1 MKNLKKPARLP
12 RKAPSNQTGGTAWGK
27 KLAAEFSKMVQSADM
42 KKLILLNFPYIIAFY
57 MVEKAAWLYR
67 HCNGDSVVDRLMVLF
82 MNFGL
87 AYKSVLPSFHP
98 FDLMVGLVGAAA
110 LKAVIY
116 FKGKN
121 AKKYRQGEEYG
132 SARWGNQKD
141 IEPFIDPVF
150 ENNVILTQTERLMMS
165 GRPKHPKYARN
176 KNVIVIG
183 GSGSGKTRFYV
194 KPNLMQMP
202 QKVSYVLTDPKGTI
216 IVECGKMLSD
226 AGYKI
231 KVLNTINFKKSMRYN
246 PFHYIR
252 SEKDILKLVNT
263 IIANTKGDGEK
274 SGEDFWVKA
283 ERLLYCALIG
293 YIWYEAP
300 EEEQNFSTLLEFINA
315 SEAREDDEEFKNPV
329 DELFEELEQKK
340 PEHFAVRQYKKYKLA
355 AGVVCSKRLLNQA
368 VWKSL
373 RTHNLKPKKGAQV
386 MRKNEKITA
395 LYERLSRDD
404 FGKDDDQQRES
415 NSISNQKA
423 MLEEFA
429 ARQGFTNIVHF
440 TDDGISGTCFDR
452 PGFLAMMKEVEAG
465 NVEYLCIKDMS
476 RMGRDYLKVGQI
488 MEILRQRGVRLIAIN
503 DGVDSARG
511 DDDFTP
517 FRNIMNE
524 YYARDTS
531 RKIRSTFQ
539 SKGKSGKHL
548 TGTVIYGY
556 LWNEARDQWLV
567 DPEAAD
573 VVKRIFAMTID
584 GYGPYQIASKL
595 KSEKVLIPSA
605 YLAQHGEGVNKNKTF
620 KDVYGWGSSTICN
633 ILEKREYLGHTINFK
648 TRKHFKDKK
657 SHYVPED
664 EWTIF
669 ENTHEPIIDQ
679 QTFDLVQKIRGNV
692 RRYPDGWGEAAPLT
706 GLLYCADCGG
716 KMYVHRT
723 NNGKRISQYTC
734 SQYSKVPVGKLCTT
748 QHRIN
753 EDVVLSLVSEMLK
766 AIAEYAKHDRAE
778 FVRVVQ
784 EAQSSQQTA
793 EVKKQRI
800 RLATAKQ
807 RVSELEVLL
816 CKIYEDNILGKLS
829 DSRYATLDAQYEK
842 EQSELTAEISV
853 LEKAVKSYEK
863 HEKDADR
870 FIALIDKYE
879 NFDKLTIAML
889 NEFIEKILVHE
900 RDRKGS
906 IQTTQEV
913 EIYFN
918 FVGRFVPPAFGE
930 VELTP
935 EELEEIRKREERKD
949 RLHQNYLK
957 RKASGAQKRYED
969 KIKKRKKAEI
979 EAKKAAIRAED
990 IAKGVFVPVSSLPQR
1005 EPQKGTQIA

>member
-1 MKNLKKPARLP
+1 MKKTL
-12 RKAPSNQTGGTAWGK
+12 
-27 KLAAEFSKMVQSADM
+27 DI
-42 KKLILLNFPYIIAFY
+42 KKLILLNMPYI
-57 MVEKAAWLYR
+57 
-67 HCNGDSVVDRLMVLF
+67 LMGLF
-82 MNFGL
+82 ATNFGEAWRMAQGADASEKFL
-87 AYKSVLPSFHP
+87 SLVAVLPGALQSFWPSLHP
-98 FDLMVGLVGAAA
+98 LDLLVGLCCGVGLRLAVY
-110 LKAVIY
+110 LKS
-116 FKGKN
+116 KN
-121 AKKYRQGEEYG
+121 AKKYRHGLEYG
-132 SARWGNQKD
+132 SARWGTRED
-141 IEPFIDPVF
+141 IAPYVDPVF
-150 ENNVILTQTERLMMS
+150 QNNVILTKTESLTMNS
-165 GRPKHPKYARN
+165 RPKDPKTARN
-176 KNVIVIG
+176 KNVLVIG
-183 GSGSGKTRFYV
+183 GSGSGKTRFWL
-194 KPNLMQMP
+194 KPNLMQMHS
-202 QKVSYVLTDPKGTI
+202 SYVVTDPKGTI
-216 IVECGKMLSD
+216 LVECGKMLQRGAPKLGKD
-226 AGYKI
+226 GKPMKDKHGKVIYEPYRI
-231 KVLNTINFKKSMRYN
+231 KVLNTINFKKSMHYN
-246 PFHYIR
+246 PFAYIH
-252 SEKDILKLVNT
+252 SEKDILKLVT
-263 IIANTKGDGEK
+263 TLIANTKGEGKAGD
-274 SGEDFWVKA
+274 DFWVKA
-283 ERLLYCALIG
+283 ETLLYCALIG
-293 YIWYEAP
+293 YIHYEAP
-300 EEEQNFSTLLEFINA
+300 VEEQNFSTLIEFINA
-315 SEAREDDEEFKNPV
+315 MEVREDDEEFKNPV
-329 DELFEELEQKK
+329 DLMFDALESEK
-340 PEHFAVRQYKKYKLA
+340 PNHFAVRQYKKYKLA

-368 VWKSL
+368 VGKSL

-573 VVKRIFAMTID
+573 VVKRIFAMTIE

-595 KSEKVLIPSA
+595 KEEKVLIPSA
-605 YLAQHGEGVNKNKTF
+605 YLARHGEGVNKNKTF

-669 ENTHEPIIDQ
+669 ENTHEAIIDQ

-766 AIAEYAKHDRAE
+766 AMSVTARAV
-778 FVRVVQ
+778 FRPHRRSRFTSISWVV
-784 EAQSSQQTA
+784 SFPL
-793 EVKKQRI
+793 
-800 RLATAKQ
+800 RLAKW
-807 RVSELEVLL
+807 
-816 CKIYEDNILGKLS
+816 
-829 DSRYATLDAQYEK
+829 
-842 EQSELTAEISV
+842 
-853 LEKAVKSYEK
+853 
-863 HEKDADR
+863 
-870 FIALIDKYE
+870 
-879 NFDKLTIAML
+879 
-889 NEFIEKILVHE
+889 
-900 RDRKGS
+900 
-906 IQTTQEV
+906 
-913 EIYFN
+913 
-918 FVGRFVPPAFGE
+918 
-930 VELTP
+930 
-935 EELEEIRKREERKD
+935 
-949 RLHQNYLK
+949 
-957 RKASGAQKRYED
+957 
-969 KIKKRKKAEI
+969 
-979 EAKKAAIRAED
+979 
-990 IAKGVFVPVSSLPQR
+990 SLPR
-1005 EPQKGTQIA
+1005 RN

>member
-1 MKNLKKPARLP
+1 MKKPLHI
-12 RKAPSNQTGGTAWGK
+12 K
-27 KLAAEFSKMVQSADM
+27 KLVLPNIPYVFIALFATKLGQAWRLAPGMDFSGKALHLMEGFAAAFRSA
-42 KKLILLNFPYIIAFY
+42 
-57 MVEKAAWLYR
+57 
-67 HCNGDSVVDRLMVLF
+67 
-82 MNFGL
+82 
-87 AYKSVLPSFHP
+87 LPSFHP
-98 FDLMVGLVGAAA
+98 IDLCVGVAAA
-110 LKAVIY
+110 LLIRLIVY
-116 FKGKN
+116 VKGKN
-121 AKKYRQGEEYG
+121 AKKYRKGMEYG
-132 SARWGNQKD
+132 TARWGKPED
-141 IEPFIDPVF
+141 IAPYVDPKF

-165 GRPKHPKYARN
+165 NRPKDPKTARN
-176 KNVIVIG
+176 KNVLVVG
-183 GSGSGKTRFYV
+183 GSGSGKTRFFI
-194 KPNLMQMP
+194 KPNLMQLHS
-202 QKVSYVLTDPKGTI
+202 SYVVTDPKGSI
-216 IVECGKMLSD
+216 AVECGKLMLRN
-226 AGYKI
+226 GYKVKI
-231 KVLNTINFKKSMRYN
+231 FNSINFKKSHHYN
-246 PFHYIR
+246 PFAYIH
-252 SEKDILKLVNT
+252 SEKDILKLVT
-263 IIANTKGDGEK
+263 TLIANTKGDGK
-274 SGEDFWVKA
+274 SGDDFWQKA
-283 ERLLYCALIG
+283 ETLLYTALIG
-293 YIWYEAP
+293 YIHYEAP
-300 EEEQNFSTLLEFINA
+300 EEEQNFATLIEFINA
-315 SEAREDDEEFKNPV
+315 MEVREDDETFENNVDLAFK
-329 DELFEELEQKK
+329 ELASRE
-340 PEHFAVRQYKKYKLA
+340 PNHFAVRQYKKYKLA

-368 VWKSL
+368 VGKSL
-373 RTHNLKPKKGAQV
+373 RTHNLKPKKGAQA

-452 PGFLAMMKEVEAG
+452 PGFLALMREVEAG
-465 NVEYLCIKDMS
+465 NVEYLCLKDMS

-567 DPEAAD
+567 DSEAAE

-669 ENTHEPIIDQ
+669 ENTHEAIIDQ
-679 QTFDLVQKIRGNV
+679 QTFDLVQKIRSKV

-734 SQYSKVPVGKLCTT
+734 SQYSKIPVGKLCAT

-753 EDVVLSLVSEMLK
+753 EEVVLSLISDMLK

-793 EVKKQRI
+793 AVRKHRT
-800 RLATAKQ
+800 RLAAAKQ

-829 DSRYATLDAQYEK
+829 DSRYATLDAQYAK
-842 EQSELTAEISV
+842 EQSELNSEIAS
-853 LEKAVKSYEK
+853 LEKAVDGYEK
-863 HEKDADR
+863 HEKDVDH

-879 NFDKLTIAML
+879 SFDKLTIAML
-889 NEFIEKILVHE
+889 NEFVEKILVHE

-906 IQTTQEV
+906 TQTTQEV

-918 FVGRFVPPAFGE
+918 FVGRFVPPSFGE

-957 RKASGAQKRYED
+957 RKASGAQKRYEN
-969 KIKKRKKAEI
+969 KIKEKRKAEI

-990 IAKGVFVPVSSLPQR
+990 IAKGVFVPVSQLPAK
-1005 EPQKGTQIA
+1005 EPKKGVQTA